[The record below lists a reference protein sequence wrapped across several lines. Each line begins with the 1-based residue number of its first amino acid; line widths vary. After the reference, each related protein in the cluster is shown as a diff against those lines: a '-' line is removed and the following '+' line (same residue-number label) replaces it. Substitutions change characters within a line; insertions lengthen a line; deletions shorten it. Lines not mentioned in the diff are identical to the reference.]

1 MANSLSKW
9 NELLTAILN
18 IPSAKVNRSKF
29 LDRELRLYCDESKLN
44 EVIEGNKAPYDA
56 INENLLDKIA
66 DQRIKKYTNQASGFS
81 FVSGLPGGLAMLATL
96 PADMVQYYYYSF
108 KIAQELAYLYGFHDF
123 CDKNGEI
130 TERSLNTL
138 TILIGVMSGNAITAT
153 GLKIVSSQVLEEM
166 SKVTFYQIAKSIA
179 KELGMM
185 ITKRSFSKVIG
196 TAIPILGGVV
206 SGSITMLNFRPSA
219 KRLKKRLQAD
229 LSSK

>member
-9 NELLTAILN
+9 NELLTAILK
-18 IPSAKVNRSKF
+18 IPGAKVDRSKF

-44 EVIEGNKAPYDA
+44 EVKEGNKAPYDV
-56 INENLLDKIA
+56 ITEKLLDKIA
-66 DQRIKKYTNQASGFS
+66 DQRINYYVTQASSFS
-81 FVSGLPGGLAMLATL
+81 FVSGLPGGFGMLVTL
-96 PADMVQYYYYSF
+96 PADMVQYYYFLF

-123 CDKNGEI
+123 CDENGEL

-138 TILIGVMSGNAITAT
+138 TILIGVMSGNAITAA
-153 GLKIVSSQVLEEM
+153 GLKIVSSQVLEQM
-166 SKVTFYQIAKSIA
+166 SRVTFYQIAKSIA
-179 KELGMM
+179 RELGMM
-185 ITKRSFSKVIG
+185 MSKRSILKAFGV
-196 TAIPILGGVV
+196 AIPFLGGLL